1 MTTDLEQLARAK
13 QREAKQVE
21 RESQEAAKRRK
32 AEIRRK
38 KLEEMIAT
46 KRKFLMGE
54 KIFAAKL
61 SHEEKAVLCGI
72 ISRSDL
78 THAERELL
86 SDFAMHVVH
95 SIPSLKPASAEF
107 SRTGG
112 K

>member
-86 SDFAMHVVH
+86 SDFTMHVVH
-95 SIPSLKPASAEF
+95 STPSLKSAATEF
-107 SRTGG
+107 SRTV